1 MANDRAHVTASTGQ
15 AMSELRLVGGYRSG
29 LSGEQPPRLGLRRML
44 TLALRTWPFMRPM
57 LKHLVILLALA
68 SSGILTVLVGGL
80 VGTDLLTNKV
90 LLGDKLQPLQARVLF
105 LGDDYVTT
113 DPQLLGQSESEPA
126 PYTEDADVATPAS
139 PALSPEQRRTVRDRL
154 VAWGI
159 VGGVLGALLTFGGY
173 YYSVWIWQNV
183 NQNLRVAM
191 VERAESL
198 SLKYHSHARVGDAI
212 FRVYQDSAM
221 IVNLIQSGIAAPLF
235 SAYSLFVALAVVAA
249 FDPWFAATVV
259 AVGVPML
266 LLAVKATPHIRR
278 RALANRT
285 ANSDLLSYT
294 QEAFSALKVVKA
306 NGAEARLFD
315 RFGRDSQS
323 ALNAAYF
330 LRLDMVLA
338 TLVVALLGGGV
349 LVLGEYWMV
358 SWALEERE
366 TFLGASL
373 AALIGFAIWN
383 YGAVVSARGRVDELG
398 AGARG
403 LLGVWLR
410 MQDLFIALE
419 RAFYLLDIEP
429 DVVDRADPAPFPA
442 PIERVAWHGVAFSYD
457 ADRPVLA
464 GVDLEATRGTTT
476 AIVGATGAGKS
487 TLMALLLRLY
497 DPAHGQVVVN
507 DEDLRDLA
515 VDDIRANTAIALQKN
530 VLFADTVA
538 ANIAFG
544 APHSDRGRIEAA
556 AQVACAADFIRA
568 LPNGYDTHLGE
579 RGGKLSAGQRQRLSI
594 ARAVLR
600 DTPILIL
607 DEPTA
612 ALDAKTEQAVLANLA
627 AWGTQ
632 RVIFLITH
640 RLATI
645 RSADQIAFLEHGRV
659 AERGTHSDLMAMPAG
674 RYRAF
679 VNQSLGTDD

>member
-1 MANDRAHVTASTGQ
+1 MANDRAHATTSAGQ
-15 AMSELRLVGGYRSG
+15 AMSELRLVEGYRSD

-113 DPQLLGQSESEPA
+113 DPQLLGESESEPA
-126 PYTEDADVATPAS
+126 PLAEDADAATPAS

-235 SAYSLFVALAVVAA
+235 SAYSLLVALAVVAA

-266 LLAVKATPHIRR
+266 LLAVKATPRIRR
-278 RALANRT
+278 RALANRA

-330 LRLDMVLA
+330 LRLDMVLV

-497 DPAHGQVVVN
+497 DPTHGQVVVN

-556 AQVACAADFIRA
+556 AQVACADDFIRA

-612 ALDAKTEQAVLANLA
+612 ALDAKTERAVLANLA

-659 AERGTHSDLMAMPAG
+659 AEGGTHSDLMAMPAG

>member
-1 MANDRAHVTASTGQ
+1 MANDRAHATTSAGQ
-15 AMSELRLVGGYRSG
+15 AMSELRLVEGYRSD

-57 LKHLVILLALA
+57 LKHLVILLGLA

-113 DPQLLGQSESEPA
+113 DPQLLGESESEPA
-126 PYTEDADVATPAS
+126 ALTEDADAATPAN

-235 SAYSLFVALAVVAA
+235 SAYSLLVALAVVAA

-266 LLAVKATPHIRR
+266 LLAIKATPRIRR
-278 RALANRT
+278 RALANRA

-330 LRLDMVLA
+330 LRLDMVLV

-442 PIERVAWHGVAFSYD
+442 PIERVAWRGVAFSYD

-464 GVDLEATRGTTT
+464 GVDLKATRGTTT
-476 AIVGATGAGKS
+476 AIVGATGVGKS

-497 DPAHGQVVVN
+497 DPTHGQVVVN
-507 DEDLRDLA
+507 DRDLRDLA
-515 VDDIRANTAIALQKN
+515 VDD
-530 VLFADTVA
+530 TVPTRPSHCRRTCCSQTRWPPTSPSA
-538 ANIAFG
+538 

-556 AQVACAADFIRA
+556 AHVRLRRRLHSRPAERLRHAFGRA
-568 LPNGYDTHLGE
+568 W
-579 RGGKLSAGQRQRLSI
+579 RQ
-594 ARAVLR
+594 ALR
-600 DTPILIL
+600 RPA
-607 DEPTA
+607 TA
-612 ALDAKTEQAVLANLA
+612 AIDRPRRA
-627 AWGTQ
+627 ARHAHPDPRRTHRSARRQDGAGSACEPC
-632 RVIFLITH
+632 RVGHAAVIFLITH